1 MILLK
6 NRLIIVF
13 FTLPPVIFFKPEV
26 SCFDEM
32 GGDEIGKTG
41 VNFKVWILLH
51 RMSMALIKIMV

>member
-6 NRLIIVF
+6 NWLIIVF

-41 VNFKVWILLH
+41 VIFKVWILLH
-51 RMSMALIKIMV
+51 RLSMALIKIMM